1 MTEPFIML
9 VDDEIEFVETMAKRL
24 AKKKIKVI
32 KAFESSTALEML
44 AAHEDLDVVVLDV
57 KMPGMNGI
65 DALKEIKAVSPLT
78 EVIML
83 TGHGTIESAIDAM
96 RLGAYDFLKKPC
108 DFEELVG
115 KIAGA
120 MQKKRS
126 HEEKINTWQS
136 FMTSSTLAD
145 LMVPLSEYAIVLED
159 ASIIEAINALE
170 KAQRSFDQ
178 KRYRHRAVLVRNRQG
193 KIVGKLS
200 QHDIIQALEPEHK
213 ESQERQ
219 KGALSHFGF
228 GKQFIETV
236 SMQFS
241 SWDKP
246 LQNLY
251 AKAFKQKVKSF
262 MYQPT
267 EGEYIDVSAS
277 MDDTIHQMIVGHHH
291 SLLVTDGAD
300 IVGVVRLTD
309 VFEFIRLR
317 LETMQIATK
326 KDVEQND

>member
-24 AKKKIKVI
+24 SKKNMNVI
-32 KAFESSTALEML
+32 KALEGQVCLEML
-44 AAHEDLDVVVLDV
+44 NTHENLDVVVLDM
-57 KMPGMNGI
+57 KMPGMDGI
-65 DALKEIKAVSPLT
+65 ETLKEIKAVSPLT

-108 DFEELVG
+108 DFDELVE
-115 KIAGA
+115 KISGA
-120 MQKKRS
+120 TQKKVS
-126 HEEKINTWQS
+126 HEEKISNWQS
-136 FMTSSTLAD
+136 FMASSTLED
-145 LMVPLSEYAIVLED
+145 LMVPLAEYAVVSED
-159 ASIIEAINALE
+159 ASIIQAINALE
-170 KAQRSFDQ
+170 EAQNAFDQ
-178 KRYRHRAVLVRNRQG
+178 KRYRHRAVLVRDG
-193 KIVGKLS
+193 DDKVVGKLS
-200 QHDIIQALEPEHK
+200 QHDIIQALEPEYK
-213 ESQERQ
+213 ESQKRQ

-228 GKQFIETV
+228 GKKFIDTV
-236 SMQFS
+236 SMQYS

-251 AKAFKQKVKSF
+251 AKAFKQKVKTF
-262 MYQPT
+262 MYKPT

-277 MDDTIHQMIVGHHH
+277 MDDTIHQLIVGKHH

-300 IVGVVRLTD
+300 IVGIIRLTD

-317 LETMQIATK
+317 LETMQIAVK
-326 KDVEQND
+326 NDAI